1 MGKKCTQSWRHATPR
16 RTVSV
21 VNARGPND
29 ALGHRGSLPV
39 HHYYSSI
46 NALTCMNTYR
56 GSPDHDHLSHQIK
69 TIRPKNEMRLGS
81 EELRRRQ
88 REQRRGGKG
97 RHTEEK
103 RHKLTRVVIGG
114 SAWDRVDIRVQG
126 GCRATEFA
134 PSGPVRPA
142 ACGVRSRCD
151 ASAVISPAPLCPT
164 QLCAIPFS
172 PTIPAP
178 NTHRLASLV
187 VCQEKSIP
195 CINN

>member
-1 MGKKCTQSWRHATPR
+1 
-16 RTVSV
+16 VSV

-126 GCRATEFA
+126 GCRATKFA
-134 PSGPVRPA
+134 PSGPVRQHAVFGHVVMLALSSPQLRFVLRSCAQSHSPLQSQHRILIDWPLSLYVKKNPYPA
-142 ACGVRSRCD
+142 S
-151 ASAVISPAPLCPT
+151 IT
-164 QLCAIPFS
+164 
-172 PTIPAP
+172 
-178 NTHRLASLV
+178 NKSL
-187 VCQEKSIP
+187 K
-195 CINN
+195 